1 MKAEKKTYAT
11 NSLEMLKDSGKVGG
25 QNYVMKFY
33 RANRKLSDHSD
44 GHKLGRVVA
53 FKRQRNFS
61 FLMKKEIEEERETAL
76 MTFSPRSICLT
87 LVHYINTDFLFYEP
101 VNSTNG

>member
-1 MKAEKKTYAT
+1 MKAEKKMHAT

-53 FKRQRNFS
+53 FKR
-61 FLMKKEIEEERETAL
+61 
-76 MTFSPRSICLT
+76 
-87 LVHYINTDFLFYEP
+87 
-101 VNSTNG
+101 